1 MKPPRRSRDL
11 FAIYRAGTI
20 LREIEPISFIK
31 DSLTRFRLC
40 KLHFIHVRE
49 LNK

>member
-11 FAIYRAGTI
+11 FAIYRAGTV
-20 LREIEPISFIK
+20 LRETEAISFIK
-31 DSLTRFRLC
+31 DSLSRFRLC
-40 KLHFIHVRE
+40 KFNFIHVRE